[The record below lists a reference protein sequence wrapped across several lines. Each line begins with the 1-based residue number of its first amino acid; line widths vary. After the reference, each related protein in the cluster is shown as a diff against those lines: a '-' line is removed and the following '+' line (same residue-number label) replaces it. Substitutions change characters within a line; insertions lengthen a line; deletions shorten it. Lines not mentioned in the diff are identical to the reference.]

1 MEKTR
6 DERLWTHVRFG
17 LLLFFCSV
25 SLVTLLS
32 KYVLRV
38 PVVESERLIQSIHEA
53 NQIFKEQEWKK
64 LEMSV
69 YGRMCALGYCSSFA
83 R

>member
-6 DERLWTHVRFG
+6 DERLWTHVRFA
-17 LLLFFCSV
+17 LLFFFTS
-25 SLVTLLS
+25 VTLLLLLG

-53 NQIFKEQEWKK
+53 TNFE
-64 LEMSV
+64 
-69 YGRMCALGYCSSFA
+69 
-83 R
+83 